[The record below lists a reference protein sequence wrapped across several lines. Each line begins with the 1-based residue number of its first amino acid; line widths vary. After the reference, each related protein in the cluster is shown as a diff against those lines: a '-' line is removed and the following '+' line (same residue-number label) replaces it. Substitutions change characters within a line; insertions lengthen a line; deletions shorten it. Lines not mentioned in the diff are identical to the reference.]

1 MIKIIQIIIFTIVT
15 GQEINW
21 IDNPIPITAFE
32 IFCDTDG
39 IPIFVDGIQIGVS
52 PIEEAIQ
59 VSPGWH
65 QVSYF
70 PPQLSVETES
80 IRQNRI
86 MRDMIKLARQD
97 ILVEDGKTVSAE
109 DLERI
114 NKLGIPPAYQ
124 NVWISTKSDAH
135 LQATG
140 KDDRNRT
147 QYRYHSKHIMEQD
160 HKKYFRCGG

>member
-1 MIKIIQIIIFTIVT
+1 MFKKSLFIIFFSILN

-21 IDNPIPITAFE
+21 NNKPSPITAIE

-39 IPIFVDGIQIGVS
+39 IPIFIDGVQIGVS
-52 PIEEAIQ
+52 PIKDPIQ
-59 VSPGWH
+59 VAPGWH

-97 ILVEDGKTVSAE
+97 ILVEDGKTVRAVLSYRTIEAE
-109 DLERI
+109 ALEYEQKISSGRWI
-114 NKLGIPPAYQ
+114 GIGMVSIIMSLI
-124 NVWISTKSDAH
+124 VW
-135 LQATG
+135 G
-140 KDDRNRT
+140 
-147 QYRYHSKHIMEQD
+147 IM
-160 HKKYFRCGG
+160 

>member
-1 MIKIIQIIIFTIVT
+1 MFRKTFFIIFFSILN

-21 IDNPIPITAFE
+21 NNKPSPITAIE

-39 IPIFVDGIQIGVS
+39 IPIFIDGVQIGVS
-52 PIEEAIQ
+52 PIKDPIQ
-59 VSPGWH
+59 VAPGWH

-97 ILVEDGKTVSAE
+97 ILVEDGKTVRAVLSYRTIEAE
-109 DLERI
+109 ALEYEQKISSGRWI
-114 NKLGIPPAYQ
+114 GIGM
-124 NVWISTKSDAH
+124 VSI
-135 LQATG
+135 
-140 KDDRNRT
+140 
-147 QYRYHSKHIMEQD
+147 IMSLIAW
-160 HKKYFRCGG
+160 GIM

>member
-1 MIKIIQIIIFTIVT
+1 MIKKSFFIIFFSILN

-21 IDNPIPITAFE
+21 NNKPSPITAIE

-39 IPIFVDGIQIGVS
+39 IPIFIDGVQIGVS
-52 PIEEAIQ
+52 PIKDPIQ
-59 VSPGWH
+59 VAPGWH

-97 ILVEDGKTVSAE
+97 ILVEDGKTVRAVLSYRTIEAE
-109 DLERI
+109 ALEYEQKISSGRWI
-114 NKLGIPPAYQ
+114 GIGMVSIIMSLI
-124 NVWISTKSDAH
+124 VW
-135 LQATG
+135 G
-140 KDDRNRT
+140 
-147 QYRYHSKHIMEQD
+147 IM
-160 HKKYFRCGG
+160 

>member
-1 MIKIIQIIIFTIVT
+1 MFRKTIFIIFFSILN

-21 IDNPIPITAFE
+21 NNKPSPITAIE

-39 IPIFVDGIQIGVS
+39 IPIFIDGVQIGVS
-52 PIEEAIQ
+52 PIKDPIQ
-59 VSPGWH
+59 VAPGWH

-97 ILVEDGKTVSAE
+97 ILVEDGKTVRAVLSYRTIEAE
-109 DLERI
+109 ALEYEQKISSGRWI
-114 NKLGIPPAYQ
+114 GIGMVSIIMFLI
-124 NVWISTKSDAH
+124 VW
-135 LQATG
+135 G
-140 KDDRNRT
+140 
-147 QYRYHSKHIMEQD
+147 IM
-160 HKKYFRCGG
+160 

>member
-1 MIKIIQIIIFTIVT
+1 MFRKTIFIIFFSILN

-21 IDNPIPITAFE
+21 NNKPSPITAIE

-39 IPIFVDGIQIGVS
+39 IPIFIDGVQIGVS
-52 PIEEAIQ
+52 PIKNPVQ
-59 VSPGWH
+59 VAPGWH

-97 ILVEDGKTVSAE
+97 ILVEDGKTVRAVLSYRTIEAE
-109 DLERI
+109 ALEYEQRI
-114 NKLGIPPAYQ
+114 SSGRWIGIGMVSIIMSLI
-124 NVWISTKSDAH
+124 VW
-135 LQATG
+135 G
-140 KDDRNRT
+140 
-147 QYRYHSKHIMEQD
+147 IM
-160 HKKYFRCGG
+160 

>member
-1 MIKIIQIIIFTIVT
+1 MFKKSLFIIFFSILN

-21 IDNPIPITAFE
+21 NNKPSPITAIE

-39 IPIFVDGIQIGVS
+39 IPIFIDGVQIGVS
-52 PIEEAIQ
+52 PIKDPIQ
-59 VSPGWH
+59 VAPGWH

-97 ILVEDGKTVSAE
+97 ILVEDGKTVRAVLSYRTIEAE
-109 DLERI
+109 ALEYEQKISSGRWI
-114 NKLGIPPAYQ
+114 GIGM
-124 NVWISTKSDAH
+124 VSI
-135 LQATG
+135 
-140 KDDRNRT
+140 
-147 QYRYHSKHIMEQD
+147 IMSLIAW
-160 HKKYFRCGG
+160 GIM

>member
-1 MIKIIQIIIFTIVT
+1 MFKKSLFIIFFSILN

-21 IDNPIPITAFE
+21 NNKPSPITAIE

-39 IPIFVDGIQIGVS
+39 IPIFIDGVQIGVS
-52 PIEEAIQ
+52 PIKDPIQ
-59 VSPGWH
+59 VAPGWH

-97 ILVEDGKTVSAE
+97 ILVEYGKTVRAVLSYRTIEAE
-109 DLERI
+109 ALEYEQKISSGRWI
-114 NKLGIPPAYQ
+114 GIGMVSIIMSLI
-124 NVWISTKSDAH
+124 VW
-135 LQATG
+135 G
-140 KDDRNRT
+140 
-147 QYRYHSKHIMEQD
+147 IM
-160 HKKYFRCGG
+160 

>member
-1 MIKIIQIIIFTIVT
+1 MIRTILIIFFSIVT

-21 IDNPIPITAFE
+21 SDKPNPITAIE
-32 IFCDTDG
+32 IYCDTDG

-52 PIEEAIQ
+52 PIKEAIQ
-59 VSPGWH
+59 VAPGWH

-97 ILVEDGKTVSAE
+97 ILVEDGKTVRAILSYRTIEAE
-109 DLERI
+109 ALEYEQKISSGRWI
-114 NKLGIPPAYQ
+114 GAGMVFIIISLIIWGI
-124 NVWISTKSDAH
+124 
-135 LQATG
+135 
-140 KDDRNRT
+140 
-147 QYRYHSKHIMEQD
+147 M
-160 HKKYFRCGG
+160 

>member
-1 MIKIIQIIIFTIVT
+1 MN

-21 IDNPIPITAFE
+21 ENKPSPITAIE

-39 IPIFVDGIQIGVS
+39 IPIFIDGVQIGVS
-52 PIEEAIQ
+52 PIKAPIQ
-59 VSPGWH
+59 VAPGWH

-97 ILVEDGKTVSAE
+97 ILVEDGKTVRAVLSYRTIEAE
-109 DLERI
+109 ALEYEQRI
-114 NKLGIPPAYQ
+114 SSGRWVGIGMVSIIMSLI
-124 NVWISTKSDAH
+124 VW
-135 LQATG
+135 G
-140 KDDRNRT
+140 
-147 QYRYHSKHIMEQD
+147 IM
-160 HKKYFRCGG
+160 

>member
-1 MIKIIQIIIFTIVT
+1 MFRKIFFIIFFSILN

-21 IDNPIPITAFE
+21 INKPSPITAIE

-39 IPIFVDGIQIGVS
+39 IPIFIDGVQIGVS
-52 PIEEAIQ
+52 PIKDPIQ
-59 VSPGWH
+59 VAPGWH

-97 ILVEDGKTVSAE
+97 ILVEDGKTVRAVLSYRTIEAE
-109 DLERI
+109 ALDYEQKISSGRWI
-114 NKLGIPPAYQ
+114 GIGMVSIIMSLV
-124 NVWISTKSDAH
+124 VW
-135 LQATG
+135 G
-140 KDDRNRT
+140 
-147 QYRYHSKHIMEQD
+147 IM
-160 HKKYFRCGG
+160 

>member
-1 MIKIIQIIIFTIVT
+1 MFKKSLFIIFFSILN

-21 IDNPIPITAFE
+21 NNKPSPISAIE

-39 IPIFVDGIQIGVS
+39 IPIFIDGVQIGVS
-52 PIEEAIQ
+52 PIKDPIQ
-59 VSPGWH
+59 VAPGWH

-97 ILVEDGKTVSAE
+97 ILVEDGKTVRAVLSYRTIEAE
-109 DLERI
+109 ALEYEQRI
-114 NKLGIPPAYQ
+114 SSGRWIGIGMVSIIMSLI
-124 NVWISTKSDAH
+124 VW
-135 LQATG
+135 G
-140 KDDRNRT
+140 
-147 QYRYHSKHIMEQD
+147 IM
-160 HKKYFRCGG
+160 

>member
-1 MIKIIQIIIFTIVT
+1 MFKKSLFIIFFSILN

-21 IDNPIPITAFE
+21 NNKPSPITAIE

-39 IPIFVDGIQIGVS
+39 IPIFIDGVQIGVS
-52 PIEEAIQ
+52 PIKDPIQ
-59 VSPGWH
+59 VAPGWH

-97 ILVEDGKTVSAE
+97 ILVEDGETVRAVLSYRTIEAE
-109 DLERI
+109 ALEYEQSISSGRWV
-114 NKLGIPPAYQ
+114 GIGMVSIIMSLI
-124 NVWISTKSDAH
+124 VW
-135 LQATG
+135 G
-140 KDDRNRT
+140 
-147 QYRYHSKHIMEQD
+147 IM
-160 HKKYFRCGG
+160 